1 MKYIL
6 FWVFS
11 ALITAPGIGTCKEL
25 VTKGL
30 VKVDDKPIKGG
41 TIVIYEY
48 RGKAGMPD
56 VMIHSVISTDREGW
70 FSTTINHLGGD
81 LDIQLIK
88 DRCDWESTSELIP
101 AKEIEKEV
109 IVHITAKSHNCI
121 VKQ

>member
-11 ALITAPGIGTCKEL
+11 GLIATSNIGICEEL

-41 TIVIYEY
+41 NIIIYEY
-48 RGKAGMPD
+48 VGKAGMPD
-56 VMIHSVISTDREGW
+56 VKIHSVISTDREGR

-88 DRCDWESTSELIP
+88 DKCDWKSTSELIS
-101 AKEIEKEV
+101 AEQIEKEV
-109 IVHITAKSHNCI
+109 SVNMKAKPHNCK
-121 VKQ
+121 VR